1 MNSPARRPFS
11 VTPSVPPAPSATAP
25 PKPERPARPANLAEL
40 RELIGRESER
50 LTPRLRAAAR
60 YALDHPNEVALNP
73 VATLARTSNVAAAT
87 FIRLAQSLGCDG
99 YSDLQRLFREPLQH
113 AGPPSFPERIR
124 HFGGEQTLDNP
135 DDPAQV
141 LRAFSQANTV
151 SLEHLRADAD
161 RLPLQAAIDLI
172 EQAPLV
178 HVVGLRRSYAVA
190 AYLAYALN
198 RVGCPTVQIN
208 GLGGSI
214 HEQASIAGP
223 GHLLIAVSFPPYA
236 GDTLQV
242 CQQLARRGVKR
253 LALTNSIL
261 SPIAQGADLALEV
274 NDAELLGFRS
284 LCAAMSLAQTLA
296 MGVAFS
302 KRGRQRLGA
311 GDPFETVLDDIDC

>member
-1 MNSPARRPFS
+1 MTQADQPAAQASPA
-11 VTPSVPPAPSATAP
+11 
-25 PKPERPARPANLAEL
+25 RPARPANLAEL

-73 VATLARTSNVAAAT
+73 VATLARTSKVAAAT
-87 FIRLAQSLGCDG
+87 FIRLAQSLGCEG

-113 AGPPSFPERIR
+113 AGKPSFPERIR

-141 LRAFSQANTV
+141 LQAFSQANMV
-151 SLEHLRADAD
+151 SLEHLRADAAS
-161 RLPLQAAIDLI
+161 LPLQAAIDLI
-172 EQAPLV
+172 EQATLV

-214 HEQASIAGP
+214 NEQASIAGA

-242 CQQLARRGVKR
+242 CQQLSRRGVKR
-253 LALTNSIL
+253 LALTNSIF
-261 SPIAQGADLALEV
+261 SPIAQGADLVLEV

-296 MGVAFS
+296 MGVAFG
-302 KRGRQRLGA
+302 KRGRQRKGA
-311 GDPFETVLDDIDC
+311 AETFETGLEDIDC

>member
-1 MNSPARRPFS
+1 M
-11 VTPSVPPAPSATAP
+11 
-25 PKPERPARPANLAEL
+25 AEL
-40 RELIGRESER
+40 REVIGRESER

-73 VATLARTSNVAAAT
+73 VATLAKTSKVAAAT
-87 FIRLAQSLGCDG
+87 FIRLAQFLGCEG

-113 AGPPSFPERIR
+113 AGKPSFPQRIR
-124 HFGGEQTLDNP
+124 HFGGEQTLDHP

-141 LRAFSQANTV
+141 LQAFSQANMV
-151 SLEHLRADAD
+151 SLEHLRADATS
-161 RLPLQAAIDLI
+161 LPLQAAIDLI

-214 HEQASIAGP
+214 HEQASIAGA

-236 GDTLQV
+236 ADTLQV
-242 CQQLARRGVKR
+242 CQQLSRRGVKR

-261 SPIAQGADLALEV
+261 SPIAQGADLVLEV

-302 KRGRQRLGA
+302 KRSKQRMGA
-311 GDPFETVLDDIDC
+311 AETFETILEDIDC